1 MQKNGN
7 VGGHL
12 PPVIRRKVMPN
23 FTKRAIKESFW
34 KLLNRQPLSQISVR
48 AIVEDCGINRNSFYY
63 HFRDIPSLIEEIIR
77 EAADDLIKKYPSI
90 ASVDEAAEA
99 AFRFTVDNKVAI
111 RHICNSVNRDI
122 YEQYLMRMCEYVVTT
137 YYQTVYGQERVNE
150 QDRDTIILFIKCEI
164 FGLSIDWINSGMTDD
179 AIVKLKQILTLCNG
193 MIEELMEKAK
203 RDAR

>member
-1 MQKNGN
+1 
-7 VGGHL
+7 
-12 PPVIRRKVMPN
+12 MPN

-77 EAADDLIKKYPSI
+77 ETADDLIKKYPSI

-111 RHICNSVNRDI
+111 RHICNSVNRDV

-203 RDAR
+203 CDAC

>member
-7 VGGHL
+7 MGGHL

-111 RHICNSVNRDI
+111 RHICNSVNRDV

-203 RDAR
+203 RDAC

>member
-137 YYQTVYGQERVNE
+137 YYQTVYGQERVSE

-193 MIEELMEKAK
+193 MIEELVEKAK

>member
-1 MQKNGN
+1 
-7 VGGHL
+7 
-12 PPVIRRKVMPN
+12 
-23 FTKRAIKESFW
+23 
-34 KLLNRQPLSQISVR
+34 
-48 AIVEDCGINRNSFYY
+48 
-63 HFRDIPSLIEEIIR
+63 
-77 EAADDLIKKYPSI
+77 
-90 ASVDEAAEA
+90 
-99 AFRFTVDNKVAI
+99 
-111 RHICNSVNRDI
+111 
-122 YEQYLMRMCEYVVTT
+122 MRMCEYVVTT

>member
-1 MQKNGN
+1 
-7 VGGHL
+7 
-12 PPVIRRKVMPN
+12 MPN

-90 ASVDEAAEA
+90 ASVDEAVEA
-99 AFRFTVDNKVAI
+99 AFRFAVDNKVAI

-193 MIEELMEKAK
+193 MIEELVEKAK
-203 RDAR
+203 RDAC

>member
-137 YYQTVYGQERVNE
+137 YYRTVYGQERVSA

>member
-77 EAADDLIKKYPSI
+77 ETADDLIKKYPSI

-137 YYQTVYGQERVNE
+137 YYQTVYGQERVSE

>member
-1 MQKNGN
+1 MQKSRN

>member
-90 ASVDEAAEA
+90 ASVDEAVEA

>member
-1 MQKNGN
+1 MS
-7 VGGHL
+7 
-12 PPVIRRKVMPN
+12 N

-90 ASVDEAAEA
+90 ASVDEAVEA

-111 RHICNSVNRDI
+111 RHICNSVNRDV

-150 QDRDTIILFIKCEI
+150 QDRDTIILFIRCEI

-203 RDAR
+203 CDAR

>member
-137 YYQTVYGQERVNE
+137 YYQTVYGQERVSA

>member
-77 EAADDLIKKYPSI
+77 ETADDLIKKYPSI

-137 YYQTVYGQERVNE
+137 YYQTVYGQERVSA

>member
-90 ASVDEAAEA
+90 ASVDEAVEA

-137 YYQTVYGQERVNE
+137 YYQTVYGQERVSA

>member
-7 VGGHL
+7 MGGHL

-137 YYQTVYGQERVNE
+137 YYQTVYGQERVSA

>member
-1 MQKNGN
+1 
-7 VGGHL
+7 
-12 PPVIRRKVMPN
+12 MPN

-90 ASVDEAAEA
+90 ASVDEAVEA

-111 RHICNSVNRDI
+111 RHICNSVNRDV

-203 RDAR
+203 CDAC

>member
-90 ASVDEAAEA
+90 ASVDEAVEA

-179 AIVKLKQILTLCNG
+179 AVVKLKQILTLCNG

-203 RDAR
+203 RDAC

>member
-1 MQKNGN
+1 MQKNRN
-7 VGGHL
+7 MGGHL
-12 PPVIRRKVMPN
+12 PPVTRRKAMPN

-90 ASVDEAAEA
+90 ASVDEAVEA

>member
-1 MQKNGN
+1 MQKNRN
-7 VGGHL
+7 MGGHL
-12 PPVIRRKVMPN
+12 PPVIRRKAMPN

-77 EAADDLIKKYPSI
+77 EAADNLIKKYPSI
-90 ASVDEAAEA
+90 ASVDEAVEA

-111 RHICNSVNRDI
+111 RHICNSVNRDV

-203 RDAR
+203 CDAC

>member
-111 RHICNSVNRDI
+111 RHICNSVNRDV

-203 RDAR
+203 RDAC

>member
-77 EAADDLIKKYPSI
+77 ETADDLIKKYPSI

-99 AFRFTVDNKVAI
+99 SFRFTVDNKVAI

-137 YYQTVYGQERVNE
+137 YYQTVYGQERVSE

-193 MIEELMEKAK
+193 MIEELVEKAK

>member
-1 MQKNGN
+1 
-7 VGGHL
+7 
-12 PPVIRRKVMPN
+12 MPN

-90 ASVDEAAEA
+90 ASVDEAVEA

-203 RDAR
+203 CDAC

>member
-122 YEQYLMRMCEYVVTT
+122 YEQYVMRMCEYVVTT
-137 YYQTVYGQERVNE
+137 YYQTVYGQERVSA

>member
-1 MQKNGN
+1 
-7 VGGHL
+7 
-12 PPVIRRKVMPN
+12 MPN

-90 ASVDEAAEA
+90 ASVDEAVEA

-203 RDAR
+203 RDAC

>member
-7 VGGHL
+7 MGGHL

>member
-99 AFRFTVDNKVAI
+99 AFRFTVTTRSPSATSAI
-111 RHICNSVNRDI
+111 PST
-122 YEQYLMRMCEYVVTT
+122 VTST
-137 YYQTVYGQERVNE
+137 S
-150 QDRDTIILFIKCEI
+150 
-164 FGLSIDWINSGMTDD
+164 SI
-179 AIVKLKQILTLCNG
+179 
-193 MIEELMEKAK
+193 
-203 RDAR
+203 

>member
-137 YYQTVYGQERVNE
+137 YYQTVYGQERVSE

>member
-1 MQKNGN
+1 
-7 VGGHL
+7 
-12 PPVIRRKVMPN
+12 MPN

-90 ASVDEAAEA
+90 ASVDEAVEA

-111 RHICNSVNRDI
+111 RHICNSVNRDV

-203 RDAR
+203 RDAC

>member
-1 MQKNGN
+1 
-7 VGGHL
+7 
-12 PPVIRRKVMPN
+12 MPN

-90 ASVDEAAEA
+90 ASADEAVEA

-111 RHICNSVNRDI
+111 RHICNSVNRDV

-203 RDAR
+203 RDAC

>member
-90 ASVDEAAEA
+90 ASVDEAVEA

-203 RDAR
+203 RDAC

>member
-1 MQKNGN
+1 
-7 VGGHL
+7 
-12 PPVIRRKVMPN
+12 MPN

-90 ASVDEAAEA
+90 ASVDEAVEA

-111 RHICNSVNRDI
+111 RHICNSVNRDV

-193 MIEELMEKAK
+193 MIEELVEKAK
-203 RDAR
+203 CDAR